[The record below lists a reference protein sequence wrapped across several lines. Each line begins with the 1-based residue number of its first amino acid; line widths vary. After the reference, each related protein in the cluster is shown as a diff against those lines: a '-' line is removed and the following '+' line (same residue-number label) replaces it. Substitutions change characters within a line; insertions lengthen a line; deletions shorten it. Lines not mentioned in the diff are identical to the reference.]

1 MSPINYN
8 LSCYICNNSL
18 FGCSC
23 EPIEFENSTNN
34 YRCYSC
40 HDTSYCIS
48 DDCNKQRLKIKEA
61 KIQNQVSV
69 SQNHMLSV
77 VTAFN
82 IRGNKE
88 NASFNRVGN
97 ITWGNSNNL
106 RNQSDRALP
115 HFSKNNNVPTRG
127 NSLKTSITS
136 NRPGSMKPGGTGVDV
151 KHGSYARYLG
161 KIKANNISVQ
171 SDGKS
176 NIPVNSKNI
185 NNNKLYRFTI
195 INTNDCC

>member
-1 MSPINYN
+1 MTLTNNN

-23 EPIEFENSTNN
+23 EAIEFSDSTNN
-34 YRCYSC
+34 CRSYSC
-40 HDTSYCIS
+40 IDTSYCNS
-48 DDCNKQRLKIKEA
+48 NLCKEQTLKIKEA

-77 VTAFN
+77 VTAFT
-82 IRGNKE
+82 IRGNKD
-88 NASFNRVGN
+88 NATTSKNGSM
-97 ITWGNSNNL
+97 IWGNSNSL

-115 HFSKNNNVPTRG
+115 HFPKNNNVPTRG
-127 NSLKTSITS
+127 NSLNSSITS
-136 NRPGSMKPGGTGVDV
+136 NRPGSLKPGGTGVDV

-195 INTNDCC
+195 INTKNCC